1 MTIYMVSSSIDP
13 RDITRA
19 KSNADVSDYIVK
31 PVTRE
36 KFMEL
41 LSKAA

>member
-1 MTIYMVSSSIDP
+1 MVSSSIDP

-19 KSNADVSDYIVK
+19 QSNENVREYIIK

-36 KFMEL
+36 KFIEL